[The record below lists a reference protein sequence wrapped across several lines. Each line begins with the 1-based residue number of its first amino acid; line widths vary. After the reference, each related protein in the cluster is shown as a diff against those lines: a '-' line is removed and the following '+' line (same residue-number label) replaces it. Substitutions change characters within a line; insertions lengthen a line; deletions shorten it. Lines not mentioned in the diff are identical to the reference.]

1 MTSCEGVKP
10 PLTRCCCRRTVCL
23 TGVEEQEVEICAVE
37 YEPRVHQVMAMT
49 MTKWITVTLT
59 KLMTIMTKLM
69 AIMTKLMTI
78 MTKLMTMRK

>member
-1 MTSCEGVKP
+1 MRGDQVTRCEGVTP
-10 PLTRCCCRRTVCL
+10 PLTRCCCCRRTVCL

-37 YEPRVHQVMAMT
+37 YEPRVHQVITMT

-69 AIMTKLMTI
+69 TI